1 MKKSLMIVMA
11 MLLGITSVW
20 SRPATRG
27 VAQITQPDGT
37 TLSLCLIGDEW
48 RHYNTTADGYAIVRN
63 DQGYYVYAQLTDD
76 GQLAPTS
83 RVAHDEAARTADEQ
97 VFLQQTGRIA
107 PKISNEMALLRQQA
121 AKSRQRSLAS
131 NRAQYYDYDNFK
143 GLVLLVEYNDCPFRY
158 EDYHDIMEDMINQE
172 NYTGND
178 KTNFLDPSSHKM
190 VTCVGSMHDYF
201 RDNSNG
207 IFAPTFDVVGPIQIN
222 RSMYYSDVA
231 TQTDP
236 GAKSKR
242 SMQLMIDACTAAD
255 SQVDFSQYDR
265 DGDGRVDMIYFIFSG
280 LPSYISGN
288 DPRLLWPHQG
298 DVTWMRN
305 VRKDGVLLG
314 RYACSTE
321 LFGYEPSGW
330 SVLEGI
336 GTMCHEFSHVL
347 GLPDFYDTDNLYEDQ
362 LCVSPGEWSL
372 MDHGYD
378 QTGRCPVGYSLFE
391 RYALG
396 FTTPQII
403 STTGTLQMESIDQ
416 SNTGYRLNTPQKNE
430 YFMLE
435 NRQSNKW
442 DAQLPSHGML
452 VWRVDS
458 TNVNMWRG
466 NSVNDN
472 PEHPYYELVRAGGA
486 HSNSY
491 GYYETISDPFPGANK
506 VTQLDNLTS
515 PASLRSWAGK
525 NNPFGLTNIQEQ
537 QGVITFD
544 VFDANVLTSITL
556 QDEAMLGVGTSL
568 QLVPERRPDYAP
580 YTLAWNSSDES
591 VVTVS
596 DDGLIT
602 GISEGNAVVTVI
614 ANDSLTASCQ
624 VSVRQ
629 LPIVPDIASFLALDD
644 DSESLIM
651 LNDAQVLYT
660 YSNNIYLRDASGTIV
675 LSSTGLK
682 VAKDDILNGAVY
694 GQRATSN
701 RMPALKA
708 VNELTTK
715 ASFIISKG
723 NEAQPVSLHISQLDS
738 TCYSNLVTVTKVQ
751 LVSDGGMFA
760 VLGDKR
766 YRLYNTFKI
775 NGIKVPTDLNK
786 RYDVTAVFGT
796 NTLKGAIIDELYLL
810 KSPAA
815 VSYNALTAISLPSE
829 LQLPVDRIYQ
839 LEPQFTPSKPDVFLK
854 WTSSNEQVATVN
866 QDGLVTTLSNG
877 ITTITVVNLDNGL
890 SAQCQLTVGER
901 VVKNDIA
908 DFKTLETGKE
918 AQLTLTDAL
927 VTFVYKND
935 AYLRDATGAIRLAST
950 GLDLKVGDVLN
961 GYIYGR
967 YGINDE
973 VPELQP
979 ISGSTNA
986 DGYTITAQQSVEPR
1000 EVKVAELSSADYA
1013 DLVILREVQI
1023 TTVDNLPG
1031 AYVVDGDHQL
1041 RVYNTFGL
1049 KNPIPTPYFEKTF
1062 NLTGILT
1069 TAKVSNVL
1077 VNNLALTDKAEEIQ
1091 IPDAISDLTSLPS
1104 TYSIYTL
1111 DGRLVYRSLSS
1122 ETTVPHHLHGFYILQ
1137 KSGQTIKVY
1146 LE

>member
-27 VAQITQPDGT
+27 VAQITQPDGS
-37 TLSLCLIGDEW
+37 TLSIRLKGDEW
-48 RHYNTTADGYAIVRN
+48 RHYNTTVDGYALTR
-63 DQGYYVYAQLTDD
+63 DTRGYYVYAQLDD
-76 GQLAPTS
+76 NGQLAPTTL
-83 RVAHDEAARTADEQ
+83 VAHDEERRSAAEHS
-97 VFLQQTGRIA
+97 FLQLTGRIA
-107 PKISNEMALLRQQA
+107 PRISEQAQQMRRQTAQ
-121 AKSRQRSLAS
+121 SRQRSLAA
-131 NRAQYYDYDNFK
+131 NRAQHYDYANFK
-143 GLVLLVEYNDCPFRY
+143 GLVLLIEYNDCKLQN
-158 EDYHDIMEDMINQE
+158 EDYRDIMEAMINQDDYE
-172 NYTGND
+172 GTD
-178 KTNFLDPSSHKM
+178 KTNYTDPWTHQQ
-190 VTCVGSMHDYF
+190 VTCTGSMRDYF
-201 RDNSNG
+201 RDNSEG
-207 IFAPTFDVVGPIQIN
+207 IFVPTFDVVGPIQVN
-222 RSMYYSDVA
+222 RSMYYTDVE
-231 TQTDP
+231 TQADP
-236 GAKSKR
+236 SRKGMR
-242 SMQLMIDACTAAD
+242 SLQLMIDACTAAD

-265 DGDGRVDMIYFIFSG
+265 DGDGKVDMVYFIFAG
-280 LPSYISGN
+280 LPSYIQGN
-288 DPRLLWPHQG
+288 DPRLLWPHQSEMNYLR
-298 DVTWMRN
+298 T
-305 VRKDGVLLG
+305 VRKDGVILG

-321 LFGYEPSGW
+321 LFGYQSNNW

-347 GLPDFYDTDNLYEDQ
+347 GLPDFYDTDNEYDAG
-362 LCVSPGEWSL
+362 LCVSPGLWSL

-378 QTGRCPVGYSLFE
+378 DAGRCPVGYSLYE

-396 FTTPQII
+396 FATPEKISAPGPVTIGSLDQTNAGYRIDTPQ
-403 STTGTLQMESIDQ
+403 
-416 SNTGYRLNTPQKNE
+416 RNE
-430 YFMLE
+430 YFLLE
-435 NRQSNKW
+435 NRQPNKW
-442 DAQLPSHGML
+442 DAQLPGHGML
-452 VWRVDS
+452 VFRVDS
-458 TNVNMWRG
+458 TNVYMWYG

-472 PEHPYYELVRAGGA
+472 PAHPYYELVRAGGT
-486 HSNSY
+486 HSTIY
-491 GYYETISDPFPGANK
+491 GYTDGQSDPFPGSNG

-515 PASLRSWAGK
+515 PANLRSWAGK
-525 NNPFGLTNIQEQ
+525 NSPFGLTDIQEKD
-537 QGVITFD
+537 GVITFD
-544 VFDANVLTSITL
+544 VFDANVLQKVTL
-556 QDEAMLGVGTSL
+556 QDEAMVGVGTSL
-568 QLVPERRPDYAP
+568 QLTPVRTPDYAP
-580 YTLAWNSSDES
+580 YTLAWSSSDAG
-591 VVTVS
+591 VVSVS

-602 GISEGNAVVTVI
+602 GIGEGTAEVTVT
-614 ANDSLTASCQ
+614 ANDSLTATCT
-624 VSVRQ
+624 VTVRQ
-629 LPIVPDIASFLALDD
+629 LPVAADIASFLALDD

-651 LNDAQVLYT
+651 LKDAQVLYT

-708 VNELTTK
+708 VKELTTK

-723 NEAQPVSLHISQLDS
+723 NEAQPVNLHISQLDS

-775 NGIKVPTDLNK
+775 NGIKVPTDLTK

-796 NTLKGAIIDELYLL
+796 NTLKGEIIDELYLL

-1137 KSGQTIKVY
+1137 KGGQTIKVY